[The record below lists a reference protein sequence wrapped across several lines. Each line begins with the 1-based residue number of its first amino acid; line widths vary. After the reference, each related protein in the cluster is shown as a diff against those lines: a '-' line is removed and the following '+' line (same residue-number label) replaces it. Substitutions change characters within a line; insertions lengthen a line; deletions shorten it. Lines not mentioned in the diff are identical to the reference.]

1 MEKSNFFIFFFFSD
15 LESQT
20 TEQNSASTVS
30 TLQLHT
36 PGFGARASGGI
47 VLPKPVPQIQFPA
60 PPPISEDIYYPN
72 SMSQDDNYCTFA
84 DCYECSTIPMGA
96 LNPYINHYPTHRF
109 GLSKKGLLQID
120 HLYSLNW
127 NNLDRFI
134 AK

>member
-1 MEKSNFFIFFFFSD
+1 MLPIKLSLTFFAD

-20 TEQNSASTVS
+20 TDQNSASTVS

-72 SMSQDDNYCTFA
+72 SILQDDNYCSFA
-84 DCYECSTIPMGA
+84 DCYECGNIPIGA
-96 LNPYINHYPTHRF
+96 LNPYTTHYPTHRF

-134 AK
+134 GK